1 MSIDQKSP
9 SSGTPESKLKK
20 SQIIKTFHELG
31 LCNIFKTTND
41 KTLIKAILK
50 IPYKILRAP
59 QKATTVNL
67 HFSTFSPFF
76 TGQSTFNYCLRLN
89 CYNIYAMPLQNQSNY
104 IFRECIL
111 VSQNRLQFTFLRTNN
126 CNTWQPSS
134 STAFPERSF
143 TLIRQRDIDTVYF
156 PFFLFHQCF

>member
-1 MSIDQKSP
+1 MTRSP
-9 SSGTPESKLKK
+9 HPQELQNVNWKNLK
-20 SQIIKTFHELG
+20 SQRLFTKTG

-50 IPYKILRAP
+50 IPYKILQAP
-59 QKATTVNL
+59 RKATTVNL

-76 TGQSTFNYCLRLN
+76 TGQSTFNHRLRLN
-89 CYNIYAMPLQNQSNY
+89 CYNFYAMPLQNQSSY

-126 CNTWQPSS
+126 CNTLQTSS
-134 STAFPERSF
+134 STAFLERSF

-156 PFFLFHQCF
+156 SFFLFHQCF

>member
-1 MSIDQKSP
+1 MTRSPHLQELQKVNW
-9 SSGTPESKLKK
+9 KNLK
-20 SQIIKTFHELG
+20 SQRLFTKTG

-50 IPYKILRAP
+50 IPYKILQAP
-59 QKATTVNL
+59 RKATTVNL

-76 TGQSTFNYCLRLN
+76 TGQSTFNYRLRLN
-89 CYNIYAMPLQNQSNY
+89 CYNFHAMPLQNQSSY